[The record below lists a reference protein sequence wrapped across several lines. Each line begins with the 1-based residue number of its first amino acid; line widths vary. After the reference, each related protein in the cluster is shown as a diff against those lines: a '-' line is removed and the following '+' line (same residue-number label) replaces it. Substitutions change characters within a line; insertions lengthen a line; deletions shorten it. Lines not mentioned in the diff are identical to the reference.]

1 MNIDYNALNTMSI
14 AKLNQRITIQHPS
27 FTDDGEGHQSTTYG
41 DSADDKAIWASVR
54 AYAAIGT
61 ATDTE
66 ERNETTYVVIV
77 RYQSAI
83 YAKLTTECYVLYDGA
98 GMEIIGKPVDADG
111 RHVWVSMQCRM
122 ISADSQVVGTY
133 GQES

>member
-14 AKLNQRITIQHPS
+14 AKLTQRITIQHPS

-77 RYQSAI
+77 RYQSAV
-83 YAKLTTECYVLYDGA
+83 YAKLTTECHVQHDGDA
-98 GMEIIGKPVDADG
+98 MEIIGKPVDADG
-111 RHVWVSMQCRM
+111 KHIWVVMQCKLV
-122 ISADSQVVGTY
+122 SADNEVVTDG
-133 GQES
+133 